1 MHAISNE
8 PLLDEFEKH
17 LRQQGY
23 ERKTMQQ
30 ARASCRR
37 FLAYLKQHGL
47 PLEQVTPDIL
57 DTYLTA
63 QLHLFQQRHQ
73 RLPQDRIPWRHQFT
87 YGIPGFLQYTLGQ
100 WPPKPMPTSG
110 DEAFY
115 DQLAHDY
122 AQWLCDVR
130 GLSPQT
136 ITGLQDEAKRFLNWL
151 LRLELNGTL
160 GDLSV
165 AQVDA
170 WLTYR
175 LADKR
180 RPTKARLVYSLRS
193 FLRWLHHQAFTARDL
208 AAVVNTPSRYALEH
222 LPSALSDEEIDRV
235 LEQTRHD
242 ETPKGLR
249 DFAILTL
256 LAVYGLRAGE
266 IATLRLEDVDWRGQR
281 LFIQHRKTGKETVL
295 PLLAQ
300 AGEAI
305 LAYLR
310 RGRPQTSAREIFI
323 RVRAPHQPFRDGS
336 SLYAL
341 VDRRLQRAGIKPQ
354 GKHGPHAFRHAH
366 ALRLIRQGVPL
377 KTIGDV
383 LGHQAPTSTTVYLRL
398 AMEDLRTVALE
409 VPFTLEALS

>member
-1 MHAISNE
+1 MHAVSNE
-8 PLLDEFEKH
+8 PLLDEFEEH

-23 ERKTMQQ
+23 KRKSIQL
-30 ARASCRR
+30 ARPSCRR

-73 RLPQDRIPWRHQFT
+73 RLPPGSTPWRHQFT
-87 YGIPGFLQYTLGQ
+87 YGIPGFLRYTFGQ

-110 DEAFY
+110 REAFY

-122 AQWLCDVR
+122 AQWLGDVR

-136 ITGLQDEAKRFLNWL
+136 ITDLQAEAKRFLDWL
-151 LRLELNGTL
+151 LRLEPDGILS
-160 GDLSV
+160 DLSV

-180 RPTKARLVYSLRS
+180 RPTKVRLVYALRS

-208 AAVVNTPSRYALEH
+208 AAVVTTPSQYALEH
-222 LPSALSDEEIDRV
+222 LPSALSREEIDRV

-242 ETPKGLR
+242 QTPKGLR

-256 LAVYGLRAGE
+256 LAIYGLRAGE
-266 IATLRLEDVDWRGQR
+266 IATLRLENVDWRGQR
-281 LFIQHRKTGKETVL
+281 LLIQHRKTGKETVL

-323 RVRAPHQPFRDGS
+323 RAKAPHQPFRDGS

-341 VDRRLQRAGIKPQ
+341 VDRRLQRAGIEPK
-354 GKHGPHAFRHAH
+354 GKRGPHAFRHAH
-366 ALRLIRQGVPL
+366 ALRLMRHGVPL

-383 LGHQAPTSTTVYLRL
+383 LGHQAPTSTTIYLRL

-409 VPFTLEALS
+409 IPVTLEAQ